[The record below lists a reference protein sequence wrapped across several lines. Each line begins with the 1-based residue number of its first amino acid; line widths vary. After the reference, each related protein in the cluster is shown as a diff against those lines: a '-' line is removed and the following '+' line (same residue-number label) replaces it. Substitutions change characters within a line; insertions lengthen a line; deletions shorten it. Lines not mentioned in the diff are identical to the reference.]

1 MLCQAVA
8 ARENM
13 RVRVIVELLHVAV
26 LMAAHTLLLKALGFW
41 RMDLMP
47 MGQQVDFV
55 LGLLVIFS

>member
-1 MLCQAVA
+1 
-8 ARENM
+8 M